1 VLVGSHS
8 QVITLSAANDAS
20 FNFGIRVKL
29 KSENSTH
36 FPHSLCSTAFVLVF
50 DLDAQEGVRGVLLEH
65 HQVSTI
71 SVRVGGGGEGFAAT
85 E

>member
-1 VLVGSHS
+1 VFVGSHS

-50 DLDAQEGVRGVLLEH
+50 DLDAQEGVRGVLTGTSSSIDHFGE
-65 HQVSTI
+65 S
-71 SVRVGGGGEGFAAT
+71 GGRGRRIRGN
-85 E
+85 